1 MKSKSVCEA
10 AGKPTSI
17 SLYPIWTS
25 SMNMRRLRSG
35 DIGSIRAWLPSR
47 RSTAHQR
54 GAASTC
60 RVGHWRSGRS
70 TANCFWYGA
79 YRSKGIALGRCVAK
93 GLLTVDMWLLQ
104 RKAKR
109 GGGAR
114 QLRDEVPAWDG
125 ASSRQR
131 RRSACHMSE
140 SPYVINSDCLTLRPD
155 GEMPESGG

>member
-54 GAASTC
+54 GAAATC

-93 GLLTVDMWLLQ
+93 GPLTVDMWLLQ
-104 RKAKR
+104 EESEARRRRASTPRRGAGLEWGLVAAAKEEECVPHV
-109 GGGAR
+109 GIT
-114 QLRDEVPAWDG
+114 LRDQLGRA
-125 ASSRQR
+125 
-131 RRSACHMSE
+131 
-140 SPYVINSDCLTLRPD
+140 
-155 GEMPESGG
+155 